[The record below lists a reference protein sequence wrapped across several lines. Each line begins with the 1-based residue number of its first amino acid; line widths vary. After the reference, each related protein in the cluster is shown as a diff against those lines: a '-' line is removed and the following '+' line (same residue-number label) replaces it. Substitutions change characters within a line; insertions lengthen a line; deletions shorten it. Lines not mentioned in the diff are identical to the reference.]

1 MPAKEQDVTISIKAK
16 LYPDQNTIEEF
27 KKLTTAYSEAATW
40 LSGLMFNDF
49 SSPEMIT
56 DCRTL
61 HDKYYYDIRQKKDM
75 KSQKDRV
82 GCCRIHP
89 CRGKRQ
95 TGLSLRVKTGF
106 DILCYLYKC

>member
-27 KKLTTAYSEAATW
+27 KKPTTAYSEAATW
-40 LSGLMFNDF
+40 LSDLMFNDF

-61 HDKYYYDIRQKKDM
+61 HDKYYYDIRQTEERHEVTACR
-75 KSQKDRV
+75 KSHQI
-82 GCCRIHP
+82 RI
-89 CRGKRQ
+89 RKVQG
-95 TGLSLRVKTGF
+95 
-106 DILCYLYKC
+106 Y